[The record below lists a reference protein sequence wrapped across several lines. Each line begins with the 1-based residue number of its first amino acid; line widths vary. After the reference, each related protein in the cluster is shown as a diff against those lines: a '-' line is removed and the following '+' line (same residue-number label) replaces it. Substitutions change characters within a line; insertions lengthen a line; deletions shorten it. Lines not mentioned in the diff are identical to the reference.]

1 MKITARDKKFLTVG
15 SVVAAIII
23 FVYFLLP
30 FYDNLVEKKKDIEM
44 KERTLEKYLKF
55 IKKQGEFQKNL
66 VKLTREQSN
75 TQGRLLKGE
84 TTSLAAADI
93 QKIVDKVSEKSE
105 VQIKSVKVME
115 ADEKEDFVAIPVQVR
130 FESDLSRMNNF
141 VSSIETHRKLLTIPE
156 LKIRL
161 KNKRKAGMISVTLQ
175 ILGFMKKEGTSS

>member
-1 MKITARDKKFLTVG
+1 MKIAARDKKILIVG
-15 SVVAAIII
+15 SVIASIII
-23 FVYFLLP
+23 FIYLLLP
-30 FYDNLVEKKKDIEM
+30 FCDNFLEKKKDIEL
-44 KERTLEKYLKF
+44 KERTLKKYLKF

-66 VKLTREQSN
+66 TSLTREQRK
-75 TQGRLLKGE
+75 TQGSLLKGE

-93 QKIVDKVSEKSE
+93 QKIVDKISEKSE

-115 ADEKEDFVAIPVQVR
+115 ADEKEEFVAIPVQVR

-161 KNKRKAGMISVTLQ
+161 KNKKKAGMISVTLQ
-175 ILGFMKKEGTSS
+175 ILGFMKKEETNS